1 MVSDMQICCV
11 DIVGN
16 GFVRSA
22 DTGQTHLLFAEMIMH
37 KASYDRER
45 ARNNA
50 WIIENR

>member
-22 DTGQTHLLFAEMIMH
+22 DTGQTHLLFANIIMCT
-37 KASYDRER
+37 KLYIRKQ
-45 ARNNA
+45 
-50 WIIENR
+50 